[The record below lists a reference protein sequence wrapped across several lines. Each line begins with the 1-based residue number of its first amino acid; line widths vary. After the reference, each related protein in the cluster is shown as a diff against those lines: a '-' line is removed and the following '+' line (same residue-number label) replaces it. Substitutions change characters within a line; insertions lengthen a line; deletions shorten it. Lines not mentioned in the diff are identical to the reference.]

1 MKVVIGPYKTWIG
14 PYQIAEALCFWAK
27 PVKDE
32 TDIVARKPDWV
43 HDFGTWLASNK
54 DGSDSKLN
62 KFCNWIESK
71 RHRQIYV
78 RIDKHDTWGMDH
90 TLALIILPMLKQL
103 KDNKHGAPNVLDTD
117 VPKHLWSSNAEPKAN
132 EHDTDSNHFLRW
144 DWVLDE
150 MIFAF
155 QSKVD
160 GTWQDKYSSGTI
172 DWTSEPCE
180 WDESGKAKMFKM
192 GHGPKHTYECDYE
205 GMELEQRRIS
215 KGFKLFGK
223 YYENLW
229 D

>member
-1 MKVVIGPYKTWIG
+1 
-14 PYQIAEALCFWAK
+14 
-27 PVKDE
+27 
-32 TDIVARKPDWV
+32 
-43 HDFGTWLASNK
+43 
-54 DGSDSKLN
+54 
-62 KFCNWIESK
+62 
-71 RHRQIYV
+71 
-78 RIDKHDTWGMDH
+78 
-90 TLALIILPMLKQL
+90 
-103 KDNKHGAPNVLDTD
+103 
-117 VPKHLWSSNAEPKAN
+117 
-132 EHDTDSNHFLRW
+132 
-144 DWVLDE
+144 

-160 GTWQDKYSSGTI
+160 GTWQDKYSSGNI

-205 GMELEQRRIS
+205 GMALEQRRIS